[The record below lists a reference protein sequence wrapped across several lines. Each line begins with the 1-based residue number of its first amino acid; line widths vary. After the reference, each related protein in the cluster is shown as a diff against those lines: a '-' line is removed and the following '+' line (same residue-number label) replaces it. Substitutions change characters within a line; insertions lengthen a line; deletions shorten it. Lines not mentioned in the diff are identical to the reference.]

1 MNYIKVSVLILFH
14 FMVSL
19 IIIGNRRILCRTFP
33 YGAGGKVVNDRLG
46 VGHDAN
52 GNGTKGSFVGKV
64 DLAYIRRL
72 LVEVEGDGTVKVPWR
87 SFFRAVSRM
96 ACRSICVLSVR
107 APQGSLPR
115 R

>member
-1 MNYIKVSVLILFH
+1 
-14 FMVSL
+14 
-19 IIIGNRRILCRTFP
+19 
-33 YGAGGKVVNDRLG
+33 
-46 VGHDAN
+46 
-52 GNGTKGSFVGKV
+52 
-64 DLAYIRRL
+64 
-72 LVEVEGDGTVKVPWR
+72 VKVPWR